1 MERDGINHGLVSR
14 IFLSVMMCLLPGAG
28 MAAGAF
34 DLVITDVWTENGG
47 VYYQIHNQGDDLVTA
62 GHSTALWL
70 DGMPAAKD
78 VVDVNIRPGGRL
90 RRSFPHVAW
99 QCSSLNDKVDVAA
112 DIDNIIKESDETNNV
127 RTEYWYCD
135 TAAPVILDGPT
146 VSDITTTSARIR
158 WATDEDSDSE
168 IHYSRF
174 ARQWEQSQSDPSMSK
189 DHDLLL
195 SGLAPGTTY
204 HFYVQST
211 DESSNTL
218 TSAVHYF
225 NTLPGGAGGDLTI
238 ASLAAVGDKAPLEF
252 MGESKDNE
260 EVDRME
266 FFIDG
271 QLTET
276 DFSAPFRCL
285 LDPVDLGM
293 TVAQYAAGPSI
304 MARARS
310 LAGLSANQTVYMDLS
325 DWFCFPVEF
334 DFQSP
339 RDDDEI
345 ILTTGSTVL
354 PGTLLRFSVFASETQ
369 WEERETRWGTFV
381 SGTDVERIE
390 VYLNDDPV
398 PILTETETQ
407 SLNQDWDAGGLGVGV
422 HRFKV
427 KVYAHDCALA
437 ATRTHTMTVREYEPR
452 LEIVHRRV
460 IAAADGNWFTV
471 RVRLRNLYMG
481 PVTLDGLHDDLV
493 GFQVIGESR
502 PDYEV
507 EPEYHWNGK
516 DTYLYIRFH
525 EGVTLNFM
533 QEYDVEYTVV
543 PVLYMGFEDYRIGA
557 ETMTV
562 VFEDPAGHI
571 QREEALLAREGMTFR
586 AEVRDA
592 CATADYLLVTNPRS
606 LFGIN
611 GQSDVNRL
619 LSKMAEL
626 AVLRQGVLGYINTF
640 TTIPATFGATDKLA
654 VGDVLPYDTH
664 AGGEIVLLEKE
675 EDKVKIYG
683 GDKHLKSFSFD
694 DCHAND
700 RVAVGDFWDMSDPTG
715 FPIMA
720 DEIAVVD
727 GYDANEGEVYIY
739 QYRPD
744 TNDFTRKALFSSS
757 FNNGD
762 GFAAGSIAVSGS
774 NDSEMEILV
783 ANHENGQVHV
793 YDRDGATWSWVRTFY
808 TGFEAGDEFAV
819 GNVVVGGMGDEV
831 VIAAIDDDLIHIYT
845 ADGDHYSF
853 AWELHPGDQIRV
865 ADAGSGA
872 MDEIIVFE
880 VDRDRIRQVACS
892 TTGGVFSH
900 RLVVSWDYSLH
911 ENDDFAAGDFFRI
924 GDDEIVVGHGANA
937 GGHAEA
943 DLDVLSGVGDS
954 ALSRYILDDLLDE
967 GGEWA
972 DMLSSDWA
980 TNGYLLIVGENQIV
994 PAFSRQFHLRYSD
1007 RFIRTTDAYYA
1018 ATDDDIYYP
1027 DLAVGR
1033 IIGNTINQLIR
1044 PIQASIDVATGACTL
1059 RNAFGAVASGFAAG
1073 PGGGSD
1079 EIDFVPERQGIADR
1093 LEDRGVTVVEMHEP
1107 TVEHFFD
1114 MVNYRDFIHMAGHG
1128 SAGGWDVIEWSHVDG
1143 NFDPGTTRPLVYGS
1157 SCNTGQ
1163 YFKGYCLAEAFLN
1176 NGAGAYVGAT
1186 NVGVS
1191 PYHKWLAT
1199 RFYDRLE
1206 DGTTLGVS
1214 LKNAKRNLIGA
1225 GDYDYER
1232 DYCGYNATV
1241 FHFFGD
1247 PKLEVDWTAKRN
1259 ATIGGKSNV
1268 QQPLEFKAP
1277 LAELNILVP
1286 DYTVARSD
1294 GLDYVTIPGGGACM
1308 EPGCYLVP
1316 SYTVWV
1322 HYGND
1327 ERVSSVVLNELGQ
1340 PLTDSGLIL
1349 PVVDEREPG
1358 GVGRST
1364 TKAPAG
1370 DEWWPRRDFDWTVV
1384 DEPGGKSTLV
1394 VTIYPFFYNG
1404 NTLEAIFHKEYKFTV
1419 SSQTPT
1425 AKIRRLS
1432 PEMPAWGLGDTV
1444 RVEMFLQ
1451 TDSQGEGKDILVEA
1465 AILQTGDEPVAGL
1478 PLRTLVGLRGLG
1490 SCAFDWD
1497 TAGVEPGD
1505 YRLQVILRDTAG
1517 NELDKQS
1524 CAFSVGSIRGVIS
1537 KFTVTPACFEEGEQ
1551 VMFSAGFTNGGDA
1564 AVSGTLVVE
1573 VQHESGVPM
1582 AERSVD
1588 FADLAPGAT
1597 AKLLD
1602 TWTAYVNRPVCHLVA
1617 YALYEGKATDPV
1629 ILPPQATG
1637 DVNQDGRVDLL
1648 DLVVLLNFLSGGPVP
1663 GGDVFT
1669 ACETVADLNADK
1681 AVDAADAVAMAHY
1694 LAGN

>member
-1 MERDGINHGLVSR
+1 
-14 IFLSVMMCLLPGAG
+14 MMCVLPAAG
-28 MAAGAF
+28 MAIGAK

-47 VYYQIHNQGDDLVTA
+47 VYYQIRNLGDEIVPA
-62 GHSTALWL
+62 GHGTALWL
-70 DGMPAAKD
+70 DGMPSGKD
-78 VVDVNIRPGGRL
+78 TIDVNMRPGGRL
-90 RRSFPHVAW
+90 RRSFPHLGW
-99 QCSSLNDKVDVAA
+99 QCSPLDDKVDVVA
-112 DIDNIIKESDETNNV
+112 DVDNIIKESDESNNV
-127 RTEYWYCD
+127 RTEFWYCD

-158 WATDEDSDSE
+158 WATDEDCDSE
-168 IHYSRF
+168 VFYSRF
-174 ARQWEQSQSDPSMSK
+174 ARQWEQSQSHPSMSK
-189 DHDLLL
+189 DHDIVL

-204 HFYVQST
+204 HFYVRST
-211 DESSNTL
+211 DESTNTL

-225 NTLPGGAGGDLTI
+225 TTLPGSAGGDLSI
-238 ASLAAVGDKAPLEF
+238 AVLAAAGDKLPLEF
-252 MGESKDNE
+252 FGESKDND

-266 FFIDG
+266 FIIDG
-271 QLTET
+271 QLAET
-276 DFSAPFRCL
+276 DYSAPFRCM

-310 LAGLSANQTVYMDLS
+310 LAGLMANQTIYMDIS
-325 DWFCFPVEF
+325 DWICFPVEF

-345 ILTTGSTVL
+345 ILTSGSTVP

-381 SGTDVERIE
+381 SGTDVECIE
-390 VYLNDDPV
+390 VYLDDDPV

-407 SLNQDWDAGGLGVGV
+407 SLNEDWDAGGLGVGV
-422 HRFKV
+422 HQFKV
-427 KVYAHDCALA
+427 KAYAHDCALA

-460 IAAADGNWFTV
+460 IASAEGNSFTV
-471 RVRLRNLYMG
+471 RIRLRNLYMG
-481 PVTLDGLHDDLV
+481 TVTLDGLHDNLV
-493 GFQVIGESR
+493 GFQVIEESR

-507 EPEYHWNGK
+507 EPNYRWNGK
-516 DTYLYIRFH
+516 DTNLYIRFRD
-525 EGVTLNFM
+525 GVTLNFM
-533 QEYDVEYTVV
+533 QEIDVEYTVV
-543 PVLYMGFEDYRIGA
+543 PVLYMGFEDYRVGA
-557 ETMTV
+557 DPMSV
-562 VFEDPAGHI
+562 VFDDPAGRLAI
-571 QREEALLAREGMTFR
+571 EEALLTREGLTFR
-586 AEVRDA
+586 EEVRDA
-592 CATADYLLVTNPRS
+592 CAVVDYLLVTNPRS
-606 LFGIN
+606 LFGIY
-611 GQSDVNRL
+611 GQDDVNRL

-654 VGDVLPYDTH
+654 VGDVLPYDVH
-664 AGGEIVLLEKE
+664 AGGEIVMLEKE
-675 EDKVKIYG
+675 DDKVKIYG
-683 GDKHLKSFSFD
+683 GDKHLKSFTFE

-700 RVAVGDFWDMSDPTG
+700 RVAVGEFWDLSDPGG
-715 FPIMA
+715 FPIIE

-727 GYDANEGEVYIY
+727 GYDANEGEVYVY

-744 TNDFTRKALFSSS
+744 SNDFTRKAFFSSS
-757 FNNGD
+757 FNSGD
-762 GFAAGSIAVSGS
+762 GFAEGNIAVSGS

-793 YDRDGATWSWVRTFY
+793 YDRSGATWSWVRTFY
-808 TGFEAGDEFAV
+808 TGFGAGDEFAV
-819 GNVVVGGMGDEV
+819 GDVVVGGMGDEV
-831 VIAAIDDDLIHIYT
+831 VIADIDDDLIHIYT

-853 AWELHPGDQIRV
+853 TWELHPGDQIRV
-865 ADAGSGA
+865 ADAGSGSWG
-872 MDEIIVFE
+872 EIIIFE

-892 TTGGVFSH
+892 TVDGVFSH
-900 RLVVSWDYSLH
+900 SLVVSWDYSLH

-924 GDDEIVVGHGANA
+924 GDDEIVVGHGAA
-937 GGHAEA
+937 GGGHAEA
-943 DLDVLSGVGDS
+943 DMDVLSGVGDS

-967 GGEWA
+967 GGDWA
-972 DMLSSDWA
+972 DMLDPDWA

-1007 RFIRTTDAYYA
+1007 PFIRTTDAYYA

-1033 IIGNTINQLIR
+1033 IIGNTISQLIR
-1044 PIQASIDVATGACTL
+1044 PIQASIDVATGVCTL
-1059 RNAFGAVASGFAAG
+1059 RNAFGAVASGAATG
-1073 PGGGSD
+1073 ASGTSD

-1128 SAGGWDVIEWSHVDG
+1128 SAGSWDVIEWSHVDDR
-1143 NFDPGTTRPLVYGS
+1143 FDSGTTRPLVYGS
-1157 SCNTGQ
+1157 SCNTGK
-1163 YFKGYCLAEAFLN
+1163 YFTGYCLAESFLN
-1176 NGAGAYVGAT
+1176 HGAGAYVGAT
-1186 NVGVS
+1186 NVGYS

-1206 DGTTLGVS
+1206 DGSTLGVS

-1241 FHFFGD
+1241 FHYFGD
-1247 PKLEVDWTAKRN
+1247 PKLDVDWTAKRN
-1259 ATIGGKSNV
+1259 TTIGGEAKAR
-1268 QQPLEFKAP
+1268 QPLEFQGP
-1277 LAELNILVP
+1277 LAELNVTVP
-1286 DYTVARSD
+1286 DYTVTRSD
-1294 GLDYVTIPGGGACM
+1294 GVDYVTIPGGGAYM
-1308 EPGCYLVP
+1308 EPDHYLVP

-1322 HYGND
+1322 HYGAE
-1327 ERVSSVVLNELGQ
+1327 ERVHSVELSEQSQ
-1340 PLTDSGLIL
+1340 PLADDNLIL

-1358 GVGRST
+1358 GVGRSAA
-1364 TKAPAG
+1364 KAPAG

-1394 VTIYPFFYNG
+1394 ITIYPFFYNG

-1419 SSQTPT
+1419 SSHTPT

-1432 PEMPAWGLGDTV
+1432 PERQAWDLGDTV
-1444 RVEMFLQ
+1444 RVEMFLK
-1451 TDSQGEGKDILVEA
+1451 TDDQGEGKDILAEA
-1465 AILQTGDEPVAGL
+1465 VILDTGTVPVAGL
-1478 PLRTLVGLRGLG
+1478 PLRTLYALRGLG

-1497 TAGVEPGD
+1497 TTGAEPGD
-1505 YRLQVILRDTAG
+1505 YRLVVTLRDTAG
-1517 NELDKQS
+1517 NELDKHS

-1537 KFTVTPACFEEGEQ
+1537 KFTATPACFLEGDL
-1551 VMFSAGFTNGGDA
+1551 VMFSAGFTNEGDA
-1564 AVSGTLVVE
+1564 AVTGTLVVE

-1582 AERSVD
+1582 VERRVD

-1602 TWTAYVNRPVCHLVA
+1602 TWTAWVNRPECHLVA
-1617 YALYEGKATDPV
+1617 YALYEGKATDLV
-1629 ILPPQATG
+1629 ILSPQPTG
-1637 DVNQDGRVDLL
+1637 DLNLDGRVSLL
-1648 DLVVLLNFLSGGPVP
+1648 DLVVLLNFLNGGPVP
-1663 GGDVFT
+1663 GGEVFT
-1669 ACETVADLNADK
+1669 ACEPTADLNADK
-1681 AVDAADAVAMAHY
+1681 EVDIADAVALAYY
-1694 LAGN
+1694 LVGN